1 MLITYVLIALIAIAV
16 RMRMAALICVVSE
29 PASCDT
35 VYAESLDTY
44 QVVLLNKTDKN
55 TSMIHTQAA
64 SSMIQTK
71 AA

>member
-1 MLITYVLIALIAIAV
+1 VLIALIAA
-16 RMRMAALICVVSE
+16 RMRSAALICVVSE